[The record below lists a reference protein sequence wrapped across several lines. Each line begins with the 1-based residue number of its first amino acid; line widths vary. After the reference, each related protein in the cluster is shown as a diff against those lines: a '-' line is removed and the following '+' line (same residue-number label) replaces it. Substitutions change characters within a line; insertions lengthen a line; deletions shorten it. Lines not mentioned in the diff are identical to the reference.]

1 MTTIEE
7 HLKIIRE
14 LEEDLEEKIREDKL
28 ACRQKIVGFIISES
42 AVNLFAVF
50 LYKNELVSPGHNV
63 NHRVFRSVQ
72 KAEEKYP
79 AEFRN
84 KDILFSYLQKIE
96 SYRSLLCYGKDKK
109 AEDVEKAVSIYYEF
123 KKIIEGKNDV

>member
-50 LYKNELVSPGHNV
+50 LYKNVCT
-63 NHRVFRSVQ
+63 RT
-72 KAEEKYP
+72 
-79 AEFRN
+79 
-84 KDILFSYLQKIE
+84 
-96 SYRSLLCYGKDKK
+96 
-109 AEDVEKAVSIYYEF
+109 
-123 KKIIEGKNDV
+123 